1 MTVQEL
7 VAWLKDRPASEVVH
21 LGAMVASREHYD
33 CPAVTFEGYAEAQD
47 ALRHIEEGLATTHHA
62 WKGGEYRYDLD
73 SPVYFN
79 PKFGTCGF
87 ELSAETLEAFLCG
100 VACGEND
107 R

>member
-1 MTVQEL
+1 MKVREL
-7 VAWLKDRPASEVVH
+7 VEWLKSRPASEVVH

-33 CPAVTFEGYAEAQD
+33 CPAVTFAGYAEAQD
-47 ALRHIEEGLATTHHA
+47 ALRHIEEGLRGSHTG
-62 WKGGEYRYDLD
+62 WKGGEFRYDLD

-79 PKFGTCGF
+79 PKFGMCGF
-87 ELSAETLEAFLCG
+87 ELSDEALEAFLHG